1 MKNFIVYEKSSGKV
15 IASGTSFKPESNKD
29 SRHDVLIT
37 DSVLDI
43 YGIYVIDGAVVKL
56 PEKPSGYYIFNYQTK
71 SWDQDKDSCAADV
84 LKYRARKLAESD
96 WTQLPDVPLATKTA
110 WAAYRQAL
118 RDITAQAG
126 YPMTVVWPDP
136 PSN

>member
-29 SRHDVLIT
+29 SQHDVLIT

-43 YGIYVIDGAVVKL
+43 YGIYVMDGAVVKL

-71 SWDQDKDSCAADV
+71 SWDQDKDSCVADV
-84 LKYRARKLAESD
+84 LKYERENLQK
-96 WTQLPDVPLATKTA
+96 ATGRSFQTFRWQPGALGQTTA
-110 WAAYRQAL
+110 KRCA
-118 RDITAQAG
+118 T
-126 YPMTVVWPDP
+126 
-136 PSN
+136 